1 MSQRSP
7 TSRELSYRPS
17 TRYFRVS
24 RMGVLRLHRSWCRST
39 SATSNSARPYDTSG
53 NRASGTASGEP
64 FMNSSLPDI
73 GDVATTQIGDL
84 EIRLAGGG
92 RSDGIPILLT
102 SPWPESIYAFRG
114 IVPAI
119 KELGPLI
126 LVDLPGFGR
135 SRSRP
140 DVMSPEAMGDFV
152 IELAVHL
159 GVDRMHAVGPDV
171 GTSALLFAAARK
183 PALFESVVVGDGAT
197 SPELAD
203 AGLKELIESPA
214 SAFASAEG
222 GDIGAGFVTQSAAI
236 KTPAA
241 VLEDYRLSSAGR
253 RFEEAAQFVRAYPRD
268 LPRLKA
274 LLPSIETPVLVL
286 AGRNDPIVPP
296 PNGQL
301 LVDLLPRCRQTLLD
315 GGHLIWEDAP
325 EAYSANLAQWVR
337 TGYRSV

>member
-1 MSQRSP
+1 
-7 TSRELSYRPS
+7 
-17 TRYFRVS
+17 
-24 RMGVLRLHRSWCRST
+24 
-39 SATSNSARPYDTSG
+39 
-53 NRASGTASGEP
+53 
-64 FMNSSLPDI
+64 MNSSLPDI
-73 GDVATTQIGDL
+73 GDVATTQIGGL
-84 EIRLAGGG
+84 EIRLARGG

-183 PALFESVVVGDGAT
+183 PTLFESVVVGDGAT
-197 SPELAD
+197 SPELAG

-241 VLEDYRLSSAGR
+241 VLEDYRLCSAGR
-253 RFEEAAQFVRAYPRD
+253 RFEEAAQYVRAYPRD

-274 LLPSIETPVLVL
+274 LLPSIETPVCSCWQERPDRSATERTAARGPLAPLPSHAPRWGASHLGGCCRGVL
-286 AGRNDPIVPP
+286 RSPRPMGPKRVPL
-296 PNGQL
+296 GL
-301 LVDLLPRCRQTLLD
+301 TEESTR
-315 GGHLIWEDAP
+315 A
-325 EAYSANLAQWVR
+325 
-337 TGYRSV
+337 